1 MLSPLSRPSPLLLWA
16 CSCLTRPL
24 DAITADKEAVA
35 KTAGAAVIARTANK
49 EAIAK
54 TAVAAVHLAPQ
65 MLLASTAERIS
76 RTGIGRL
83 EAEFQGHGSFI
94 VLHFQFI

>member
-1 MLSPLSRPSPLLLWA
+1 
-16 CSCLTRPL
+16 
-24 DAITADKEAVA
+24 
-35 KTAGAAVIARTANK
+35 
-49 EAIAK
+49 
-54 TAVAAVHLAPQ
+54 